1 VNRGLV
7 GLRGAALI
15 LLIGAGLQLL
25 SGSTASATVNGPGT
39 MTVAPT
45 AVVAGST
52 SNTFTFAY
60 VPGSHRLIDGKVKVT
75 IPAGWTD
82 PQATVPSDPGFV
94 TTNTG
99 TLSVVDQ
106 HIVVNDL
113 TMCKTCSL
121 QVTYSDATA
130 PTTPGPATF
139 LAKAAATAAELPAE
153 PLSQSPTV
161 DLETG
166 CASQAVTTVGP
177 PSLTATYGTCLN
189 GGSVTTLTGS
199 GYDANSL
206 GVAIECND
214 DPNQPTVSLPAP
226 VEEIYPVSCSGIA
239 LQNAKSTTAS
249 GDLPGGAT
257 FTIISPIAGP
267 PCGPQYLIATCPAT
281 DSSGGNPT
289 TDAADYPCPP
299 TAAQQSIGISCTL
312 SFSDQGGKFQS
323 VDISFVPDPS

>member
-1 VNRGLV
+1 MHRVLV
-7 GLRGAALI
+7 RLRGAALI

-39 MTVAPT
+39 MTVAPM

-52 SNTFTFAY
+52 SNTFTFTY

-75 IPAGWTD
+75 IPTGWTD
-82 PQATVPSDPGFV
+82 PQATLPSAPGFV
-94 TTNTG
+94 TTNRG

-121 QVTYSDATA
+121 QVTYSEATV

-199 GYDANSL
+199 GYDANAL

-214 DPNQPTVSLPAP
+214 DPNQPTVALPSP
-226 VEEIYPVSCSGIA
+226 VNERLPVSCSGISLA
-239 LQNAKSTTAS
+239 NAKSTTAS
-249 GDLPGGAT
+249 GDLPAGFT
-257 FTIISPIAGP
+257 FSIISPIAGP
-267 PCGPQYLIATCPAT
+267 PCGSQYLTTTCPAT

-312 SFSDQGGKFQS
+312 SFSDEGGKVQS
-323 VDISFVPDPS
+323 VDISFLPNPS